1 MTADIGREVAALNR
15 LSIGKLRERYTEA
28 FGEPPASSNR
38 AWLARRIAWRL
49 QERAFGGLSERAKR
63 RAAELADDADLRVVT
78 PRAKENAEPANAS
91 PALHD
96 PRLPAPGTVLT
107 RAYKGKTL
115 EVMVLSGGFEFKGER
130 YSSLSALAKTIT
142 GSHLNGFAF
151 FGLTGK
157 RGAK

>member
-1 MTADIGREVAALNR
+1 
-15 LSIGKLRERYTEA
+15 LRERYTEA

-38 AWLARRIAWRL
+38 PWLARRIAWRV

-63 RAAELADDADLRVVT
+63 RAAELADDADLRVGP
-78 PRAKENAEPANAS
+78 PRAKANAAPIEQP
-91 PALHD
+91 PAPHD

-107 RAYKGKTL
+107 RAYKGRTL
-115 EVMVLSGGFEFKGER
+115 
-130 YSSLSALAKTIT
+130 
-142 GSHLNGFAF
+142 

>member
-1 MTADIGREVAALNR
+1 MTADVGREVAALNR
-15 LSIGKLRERYTEA
+15 LSIGKLRERYAEA

-63 RAAELADDADLRVVT
+63 RATELADDADLRVVP
-78 PRAKENAEPANAS
+78 PRVRADVAPVEEAPA
-91 PALHD
+91 HD

-115 EVMVLSGGFEFKGER
+115 DVKVLASGFEFRGGR
-130 YSSLSALAKTIT
+130 YASLSAVAKAIT

-151 FGLTGK
+151 FGLTTGK

>member
-1 MTADIGREVAALNR
+1 MTADVGREVAALNR
-15 LSIGKLRERYTEA
+15 LSIGRLREKYAEA

-78 PRAKENAEPANAS
+78 PRARMNVVPGEDAPA
-91 PALHD
+91 PHD

-115 EVMVLSGGFEFKGER
+115 EVKVLSCGFEFKGDR
-130 YSSLSALAKTIT
+130 YASLSAVAKAAT

-157 RGAK
+157 RGGR

>member
-15 LSIGKLRERYTEA
+15 LSIGRLRERYAET

-49 QERAFGGLSERAKR
+49 QERAFGGLSDRAKR
-63 RAAELADDADLRVVT
+63 RAAELADDADLRVIP
-78 PRAKENAEPANAS
+78 PRAKGSTNAPADD
-91 PALHD
+91 PAPHD

-115 EVMVLSGGFEFKGER
+115 EVKVLGTGFEFKGGR
-130 YSSLSALAKTIT
+130 YASLSAVAKTIT

-157 RGAK
+157 RGGR

>member
-15 LSIGKLRERYTEA
+15 LSIGRLRERYAEA

-49 QERAFGGLSERAKR
+49 QERAYGGLSERAKR
-63 RAAELADDADLRVVT
+63 RAAELADDADLRVVP
-78 PRAKENAEPANAS
+78 PRAKANAAPVEEAS
-91 PALHD
+91 PPHD

-115 EVMVLSGGFEFKGER
+115 EVKVLSGGFEFRGER
-130 YSSLSALAKTIT
+130 YASLSAVAKAIT

-151 FGLTGK
+151 FGLTVK
-157 RGAK
+157 RGAR

>member
-1 MTADIGREVAALNR
+1 MTADVGREVAALNR
-15 LSIGKLRERYTEA
+15 LSIGKLRERYAEA

-49 QERAFGGLSERAKR
+49 QERAFGGLSERARR
-63 RAAELADDADLRVVT
+63 RAAELADDADLRVVP
-78 PRAKENAEPANAS
+78 PRAKANAAPVEEAS
-91 PALHD
+91 PPHD

-115 EVMVLSGGFEFKGER
+115 EVKVLSGGFEFRGER
-130 YSSLSALAKTIT
+130 YASLSAVAKAIT

-151 FGLTGK
+151 FGLTVK
-157 RGAK
+157 RGAR

>member
-1 MTADIGREVAALNR
+1 MTADVGREVAALNR
-15 LSIGKLRERYTEA
+15 LSISKLRERYAEA

-63 RAAELADDADLRVVT
+63 RAAELADDADLRVVP
-78 PRAKENAEPANAS
+78 PRAKANTPTAAEPDVT
-91 PALHD
+91 HD

-115 EVMVLSGGFEFKGER
+115 EVKVLSGGFEFKGER
-130 YSSLSALAKTIT
+130 YASLSAVAKAVT

-157 RGAK
+157 RGGR

>member
-1 MTADIGREVAALNR
+1 VAALNR
-15 LSIGKLRERYTEA
+15 LSISKLRERYAEA
-28 FGEPPASSNR
+28 FGESPASSNR

-63 RAAELADDADLRVVT
+63 RAAELADDADLRVVPPRVRVNEAPAEET
-78 PRAKENAEPANAS
+78 PPF
-91 PALHD
+91 D

-115 EVMVLSGGFEFKGER
+115 EVKVLGGGFEFKGDR
-130 YSSLSALAKTIT
+130 YASLSAVAKAAT

-151 FGLTGK
+151 FGLTTGK